1 MLNNHSIKIYKQHTH
16 TKKDFMQEETPEI
29 SPGGPG
35 SQQPMENIII
45 RVYLATNS
53 PSAPLENITF
63 SGEKKKKQHKLQAN
77 KEGFLKLVIV

>member
-1 MLNNHSIKIYKQHTH
+1 
-16 TKKDFMQEETPEI
+16 MQEETPEI

-63 SGEKKKKQHKLQAN
+63 SGEKKKKNNTNFRQTK
-77 KEGFLKLVIV
+77 KDFLN

>member
-16 TKKDFMQEETPEI
+16 TQKKDFMQEETPEI

-63 SGEKKKKQHKLQAN
+63 SGEKKKKNNTNFRQTK
-77 KEGFLKLVIV
+77 KDFLN

>member
-1 MLNNHSIKIYKQHTH
+1 
-16 TKKDFMQEETPEI
+16 MQEETPEI

-63 SGEKKKKQHKLQAN
+63 SGEKKKKQHKNHLTTRTVRHWNRSHREVA
-77 KEGFLKLVIV
+77 ESLDS

>member
-1 MLNNHSIKIYKQHTH
+1 
-16 TKKDFMQEETPEI
+16 MQGETPEI

-63 SGEKKKKQHKLQAN
+63 SGEKKKNNTNFRQTKKD
-77 KEGFLKLVIV
+77 FLN

>member
-1 MLNNHSIKIYKQHTH
+1 
-16 TKKDFMQEETPEI
+16 MQEETPEI

-63 SGEKKKKQHKLQAN
+63 SGEKKKNNTNFRQTKKD
-77 KEGFLKLVIV
+77 FLN